1 MGRIQSGKTPN
12 QLGDFMSTYTLSSTA
27 PAAITLASTGA
38 YKSPFTIT
46 STGAINAPGALES
59 YGALT
64 GVVLATV
71 TNAGHVTSNRYGIYL
86 RDGGLLTNT
95 GSIYGGSNGVKGE
108 HITAIYG
115 TDKFLYNA
123 NTTTLVN
130 SGYVGASG
138 YAVLFNYGGVVSNT
152 NTGTIDS
159 RSSTG
164 IEMNNVA
171 GTVLNAGTV
180 LGFIGVQLQNGGYVS
195 NASTGVLAT
204 TSQSYASGIV
214 LNGNASTVVN
224 AGHIEAATTG
234 IYIQGSVLGAA
245 IRNTGLIEGTTLA
258 GSAQYYGGTGG
269 IYDYQ
274 KSGSLSIYNSGTIAS
289 AQGASGKAIDFS
301 THTYYVSAGVYQNRS
316 AILDLTIAP
325 GAVFIGAVD
334 AATSLTNHIE
344 LTSGSSAGVL
354 SSIGSQFTGFAT
366 IAIDA
371 GASWTLGGDSSGL
384 LNGIQIDRVTRLDT
398 IDLTGTL
405 ATSDTYDA
413 GTGVLTL
420 FGADGEIGELHLAVA
435 DEVPGTTFAVTS
447 DGHGGTDITTNAIC
461 YLRGTRLATAQGERL
476 VEDIAVGD
484 LVVTRNGGLQPVRWV
499 GRQSFAHRHQ
509 HGRQHERRNLP
520 VRVRAGALGAGL
532 PVRDLLVSP
541 GHSMLVGGVLILA
554 RHLVNGVTVTQDTA
568 PAGDIDYF
576 QFELAAHDCIM
587 AEGSWSESFADGP
600 GLRGQFDNA
609 DEFFAQHPGYVEP
622 PEVLLCAPRP
632 LEGEAL
638 EAALRPVV
646 ALAGVG
652 IAAGPLEGWI
662 DAITGEMVAGWA
674 IDTDHAEL
682 PVVLEIWAGA
692 NLLGTSLACA
702 HRADLEDAGK
712 GNGQCAFFFAL
723 PPGTNATSLRV
734 RRAGDGA
741 SLPLAAVCRDRL
753 RAAA

>member
-1 MGRIQSGKTPN
+1 MGI
-12 QLGDFMSTYTLSSTA
+12 YTISSAVDTGVTLTTTSAYLS
-27 PAAITLASTGA
+27 PL
-38 YKSPFTIT
+38 TIT
-46 STGAINAPGALES
+46 SAGSVNDPAAAEG
-59 YGALT
+59 YGAVT
-64 GVVLATV
+64 GLGSLRTV
-71 TNAGHVTSNRYGIYL
+71 TNYGKVTGGQYGIYL
-86 RDGGLLTNT
+86 RDGGLVTNAGTVT
-95 GSIYGGSNGVKGE
+95 GTTNGVKGE
-108 HITAIYG
+108 NIYAGFSSTA
-115 TDKFLYNA
+115 KV
-123 NTTTLVN
+123 NTNTSTLVN
-130 SGYVGASG
+130 SGYIRSTSYAVQFEYGGNVNNSGTIIGASSG
-138 YAVLFNYGGVVSNT
+138 AGVDIRT
-152 NTGTIDS
+152 LP
-159 RSSTG
+159 
-164 IEMNNVA
+164 
-171 GTVLNAGTV
+171 GTVTNSGSITGGIDVELT
-180 LGFIGVQLQNGGYVS
+180 NGGYVS
-195 NASTGVLAT
+195 NSSSGVLLT
-204 TSQSYASGIV
+204 NSPNYGNGIELGSGD
-214 LNGNASTVVN
+214 ATVVN
-224 AGHIEAATTG
+224 AGNISAGYAG
-234 IYIQGSVLGAA
+234 IYDRGGDSID
-245 IRNTGLIEGTTLA
+245 IRNSGVIIGAKDTSNYGYSAGIWAYGVTGGVTIENSGLIE
-258 GSAQYYGGTGG
+258 
-269 IYDYQ
+269 
-274 KSGSLSIYNSGTIAS
+274 S
-289 AQGASGKAIDFS
+289 AQGAGGEAVTITSAALDLIIDSGAGFVGS
-301 THTYYVSAGVYQNRS
+301 VSAFAG
-316 AILDLTIAP
+316 D
-325 GAVFIGAVD
+325 
-334 AATSLTNHIE
+334 TNIIE
-344 LTSGSSAGVL
+344 LTSGASAG
-354 SSIGSQFTGFAT
+354 SITGIGSQFTGFET

-384 LNGIQIDRVTRLDT
+384 LNGIQIDRVTHLDT

-420 FGADGEIGELHLAVA
+420 FGADGEIGELHLTVA

-461 YLRGTRLATAQGERL
+461 YLRGTRLATAHGERL

-499 GRQSFAHRHQ
+499 GRQSFAHHQ
-509 HGRQHERRNLP
+509 HGRHQHDRRNLP

-576 QFELAAHDCIM
+576 QFELAVHDCLM

-600 GLRGQFDNA
+600 GLRGQFDNG

-622 PEVLLCAPRP
+622 PKVLLCAPRP
-632 LEGEAL
+632 LEGEGL

-652 IAAGPLEGWI
+652 LAAGPLEGWI
-662 DAITGEMVAGWA
+662 DAITSEMVAGWA

-682 PVVLEIWAGA
+682 PMVLEIWAGG

-702 HRADLEDAGK
+702 YRADLEDAGK

-723 PPGTNATSLRV
+723 PPGTNARNLRV
-734 RRAGDGA
+734 RRGGDGA

>member
-1 MGRIQSGKTPN
+1 
-12 QLGDFMSTYTLSSTA
+12 MSTYTLSSTA
-27 PAAITLASTGA
+27 PAAITLTATGA
-38 YKSPFTIT
+38 YASPFTIT
-46 STGAINAPGALES
+46 STGSINAPSAPES

-71 TNAGHVTSNRYGIYL
+71 TNAGHVTSNNYGIYL

-95 GSIYGGSNGVKGE
+95 GSIYGGTNGVKGE
-108 HITAIYG
+108 HITAILG
-115 TDKFLYNA
+115 IDNFQYNA

-130 SGYVGASG
+130 SGSIGATG
-138 YAVLFNYGGVVSNT
+138 YAVQFAYGGNVANNNGTISGGTSGTGIDIRDLPGTVT
-152 NTGTIDS
+152 NTGTIFGAVD
-159 RSSTG
+159 
-164 IEMNNVA
+164 IEL
-171 GTVLNAGTV
+171 T
-180 LGFIGVQLQNGGYVS
+180 NGGYVS
-195 NASTGVLAT
+195 NSSSGVLLT
-204 TSQSYASGIV
+204 NNPNFGDGIELGSGD
-214 LNGNASTVVN
+214 ATVVN
-224 AGHIEAATTG
+224 AGNISAGYAG
-234 IYIQGSVLGAA
+234 IYDNGGDSVD
-245 IRNTGLIEGTTLA
+245 IRNSGVIIGAKVTSNYGYSAGIWAYGVTGGVTIETSGLIE
-258 GSAQYYGGTGG
+258 
-269 IYDYQ
+269 
-274 KSGSLSIYNSGTIAS
+274 S
-289 AQGASGKAIDFS
+289 AQGAGGEAVTITSAALDLIIDNGASFIGS
-301 THTYYVSAGVYQNRS
+301 VSAFAG
-316 AILDLTIAP
+316 D
-325 GAVFIGAVD
+325 
-334 AATSLTNHIE
+334 TNIIE
-344 LTSGSSAGVL
+344 LTSGASAG
-354 SSIGSQFTGFAT
+354 SITGIGSQFTGFET
-366 IAIDA
+366 INIDA

-384 LNGIQIDRVTRLDT
+384 LNGIQIDGVTSLDT

-405 ATSDTYDA
+405 ATSGTYDA

-447 DGHGGTDITTNAIC
+447 DGNGGTDITTNAIC
-461 YLRGTRLATAQGERL
+461 YLRGTRLATALGERL
-476 VEDIAVGD
+476 VEDIAIGD

-499 GRQSFAHRHQ
+499 GRQSFAR
-509 HGRQHERRNLP
+509 RQHERQHDHHQCDRRNLP

-541 GHSMLVGGVLILA
+541 GHSMRVGGVLILA

-576 QFELAAHDCIM
+576 QFELAAHDCLM

-600 GLRGQFDNA
+600 GLRAQFDNA
-609 DEFFAQHPGYVEP
+609 AEYFAQHPDYVEP
-622 PEVLLCAPRP
+622 PEVSLCAPRP
-632 LEGEAL
+632 LEGEVL

-652 IAAGPLEGWI
+652 IAAGSLEGWI
-662 DAITGEMVAGWA
+662 DDINSERVAGWA

-723 PPGTNATSLRV
+723 PPGTDAKNLRV

-741 SLPLAAVCRDRL
+741 SLPLAAVCRDRQ
-753 RAAA
+753 RAVA